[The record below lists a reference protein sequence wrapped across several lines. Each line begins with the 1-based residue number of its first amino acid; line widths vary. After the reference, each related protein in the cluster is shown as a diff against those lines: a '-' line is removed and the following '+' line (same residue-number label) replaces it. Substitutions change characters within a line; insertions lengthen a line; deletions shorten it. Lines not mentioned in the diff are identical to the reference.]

1 MLRARENNLKSSL
14 EKMEQGCKPQ
24 YNVFEDY
31 LGLIN
36 LICPTDSASSSP
48 IPSPCGSVCDFAIDT
63 PSMHR
68 HRMNSLDSDNLSDS
82 SSSGESREA
91 DLMMDTISE
100 MFAYPTPIPTY
111 SSPPAVHQHKQNHHQ
126 HRAILETPSLSQS
139 TFETLMAHK
148 AVMSR
153 LQPLANAMAA
163 NQNNMNSRATKNAN
177 KASVCVF
184 CRNNGESR
192 EFYSSH
198 TLKDSE
204 GNTSCP
210 ILRAYTCPLCKA
222 NGDNSHTVK
231 YCPKYTPKLKVD
243 KLLNMGLHQL

>member
-1 MLRARENNLKSSL
+1 MIRARESSLKDTL
-14 EKMEQGCKPQ
+14 EKMELGSKPQ

-36 LICPTDSASSSP
+36 LICPTTDSASSSP
-48 IPSPCGSVCDFAIDT
+48 IPSPCGSVYDFATDE
-63 PSMHR
+63 PSIHR
-68 HRMNSLDSDNLSDS
+68 HRINSLDSDTLSDS
-82 SSSGESREA
+82 SSSGDCRDA
-91 DLMMDTISE
+91 DLQLLTVEPNE
-100 MFAYPTPIPTY
+100 MFMYPPSQPSKIA
-111 SSPPAVHQHKQNHHQ
+111 SSIQKH
-126 HRAILETPSLSQS
+126 AILETPPFSAHA
-139 TFETLMAHK
+139 FETLMAQK
-148 AVMSR
+148 AVLSR
-153 LQPLANAMAA
+153 LQPLANAMSL
-163 NQNNMNSRATKNAN
+163 NNSNNNNNNRSNNKQAN
-177 KASVCVF
+177 KATVCVF

-198 TLKDSE
+198 TLKDNE

-243 KLLNMGLHQL
+243 KLLNIGLHQL

>member
-1 MLRARENNLKSSL
+1 
-14 EKMEQGCKPQ
+14 MELGSKPQ

-36 LICPTDSASSSP
+36 LVCPTTDSASSSP
-48 IPSPCGSVCDFAIDT
+48 IPSPCGSVYDMALDT
-63 PSMHR
+63 PSMMHR
-68 HRMNSLDSDNLSDS
+68 HRMNSLDSDSLSDS
-82 SSSGESREA
+82 SSSGDSREA
-91 DLMMDTISE
+91 DFLTSE
-100 MFAYPTPIPTY
+100 PSDMFVFPTAPQPPKIPSPI
-111 SSPPAVHQHKQNHHQ
+111 QKN
-126 HRAILETPSLSQS
+126 AILETPPFPAHA
-139 TFETLMAHK
+139 FETLMAQK
-148 AVMSR
+148 AVLSR
-153 LQPLANAMAA
+153 LQPLANGLSNNTNNHSCNNNRA
-163 NQNNMNSRATKNAN
+163 NNNNKNAN
-177 KASVCVF
+177 KATVCVF

-198 TLKDSE
+198 TLKDNE

-243 KLLNMGLHQL
+243 KLMNIGLHQL